1 MSEMVKIVVT
11 YDMVLLETHQPGR
24 IELSVPKR
32 LAGILVHDRPCY
44 DLDLANRNLNDV
56 IKGVARLQGY
66 TSATVSTIRY
76 AKTYYPLT
84 ATPEEA

>member
-11 YDMVLLETHQPGR
+11 YDMVVLENHQAGR

-32 LAGILVHDRPCY
+32 LSEILVHSRSCC
-44 DLDLANRNLNDV
+44 DLDVANKNLHDIIN
-56 IKGVARLQGY
+56 GVAHLQGY

-76 AKTYYPLT
+76 AKTNYPLAET
-84 ATPEEA
+84 TKA